1 MEAPGFSPA
10 NQHVKKGGFEPRRSG
25 AKARFVIAIFGT
37 AKAVPFHRIKPA
49 FLAAVTLVLLG
60 GCRLDMQVQPYQRP
74 LVESDFY
81 ADHRSARPIVSGTV
95 ARGHL
100 DADTYFYTGKIGAN
114 DGDYLPFPV
123 TAEVMARGQQR
134 FNIYCSPCHSEVGD
148 GNGMI
153 VQRGF
158 KRPPSYHIER
168 LRRAP
173 IGYFFD
179 VMTNGFGAMPDY
191 SQQVSPEDRWA
202 IAAYIRALQ
211 LSQHATEADVPSG
224 QQVASSPPEGVYLAP
239 AYDTQGATTA
249 ASAPPPPQTA
259 PAKGGQQKQ

>member
-1 MEAPGFSPA
+1 MARTSSSNLIF
-10 NQHVKKGGFEPRRSG
+10 RRLLLG
-25 AKARFVIAIFGT
+25 L
-37 AKAVPFHRIKPA
+37 
-49 FLAAVTLVLLG
+49 LAAATLLLMA
-60 GCRLDMQVQPYQRP
+60 GCRSDMQEQPYQRP

-81 ADHRSARPIVSGTV
+81 ADRRSARPIIPTTV

-100 DADTYFYTGKIGAN
+100 DADTYFYTGKVGNN

-123 TAEVMARGQQR
+123 TTQVMERGQQR
-134 FNIYCSPCHSEVGD
+134 FKIYCTPCHGEIGD

-153 VQRGF
+153 VQRGY
-158 KRPPSYHIER
+158 KRPPSYHIDR

-179 VMTNGFGAMPDY
+179 IMTNGFGAMPDY

-211 LSQHATEADVPSG
+211 LSQHATEADVPPG
-224 QQVASSPPEGVYLAP
+224 TQIASTPPPGVIVMP

-249 ASAPPPPQTA
+249 ASTPPPSQSATGT
-259 PAKGGQQKQ
+259 GGQPKK

>member
-1 MEAPGFSPA
+1 MFAPLWERASASEVTPSPNLTSA
-10 NQHVKKGGFEPRRSG
+10 
-25 AKARFVIAIFGT
+25 AKAERLIRILYVRL
-37 AKAVPFHRIKPA
+37 KACSTRGA
-49 FLAAVTLVLLG
+49 AALLAAAALALLA
-60 GCRLDMQVQPYQRP
+60 GCREDMQNQPYYRP
-74 LVESDFY
+74 LTENTFY
-81 ADHRSARPIVSGTV
+81 ADKRSARPIVSGTV

-100 DADTYFYTGKIGAN
+100 DADTYFYTGKIGQN
-114 DGDYLPFPV
+114 DGEYMPFSV

-134 FNIYCSPCHSEVGD
+134 FNIYCSPCHSMVGD

-158 KRPPSYHIER
+158 KHPPSYHIDR

-191 SQQVSPEDRWA
+191 SEQVAPADRWA

-211 LSQHATEADVPSG
+211 LSQHATEADVPAG
-224 QQVASSPPEGVYLAP
+224 EQIAPTPPPGINIMP
-239 AYDTQGATTA
+239 PYDTQTANTA
-249 ASAPPPPQTA
+249 ASTPPAAQAA
-259 PAKGGQQKQ
+259 PAAGGAQKP

>member
-1 MEAPGFSPA
+1 MPTTAPRA
-10 NQHVKKGGFEPRRSG
+10 
-25 AKARFVIAIFGT
+25 
-37 AKAVPFHRIKPA
+37 
-49 FLAAVTLVLLG
+49 
-60 GCRLDMQVQPYQRP
+60 
-74 LVESDFY
+74 
-81 ADHRSARPIVSGTV
+81 PIISGTV

-100 DADTYFYTGKIGAN
+100 DADTYFYTGKIGSN

-134 FNIYCSPCHSEVGD
+134 FNIYCAPCHSEVGD
-148 GNGMI
+148 GYGMI

-158 KRPPSYHIER
+158 KRPPSYHIDR

-191 SQQVSPEDRWA
+191 SQQIPPSDRWA

-211 LSQHATEADVPSG
+211 LSQHATEADVPAG
-224 QQVASSPPEGVYLAP
+224 EQVASTPPAGVFVMP

-249 ASAPPPPQTA
+249 ASTPPPPQAA
-259 PAKGGQQKQ
+259 PAPGGAQKP

>member
-1 MEAPGFSPA
+1 MA
-10 NQHVKKGGFEPRRSG
+10 
-25 AKARFVIAIFGT
+25 
-37 AKAVPFHRIKPA
+37 
-49 FLAAVTLVLLG
+49 

-81 ADHRSARPIVSGTV
+81 ADHRSERPIIPGTV

-100 DADTYFYTGKIGAN
+100 EYDTYFYTGKIGNN

-134 FNIYCSPCHSEVGD
+134 FNIYCAPCHSEVGD

-158 KRPPSYHIER
+158 KHPPSYHIER

-179 VMTNGFGAMPDY
+179 VMTNGYGAMQDY
-191 SQQVSPEDRWA
+191 SQQVLRN
-202 IAAYIRALQ
+202 
-211 LSQHATEADVPSG
+211 
-224 QQVASSPPEGVYLAP
+224 
-239 AYDTQGATTA
+239 
-249 ASAPPPPQTA
+249 
-259 PAKGGQQKQ
+259 